1 MTPINQEPIWKEWFN
16 KHGSRLLL
24 FARQQ
29 ARNPAD
35 AEDIVQE
42 AFVRMWRLYGH
53 TGEVAP
59 GLVYKTIRRIA
70 IDFARKDIRRIGREE
85 KANNFDLL
93 ENGSSQW
100 FEYTLE
106 KQERH
111 EALENGIKQLSPK
124 HQEVLMLKVW
134 GDLTFEEIG
143 STLGIPLHTAAS
155 RYRHALSNLKNILTK
170 LPK

>member
-1 MTPINQEPIWKEWFN
+1 MSTKNQEPIWKEWFE

-35 AEDIVQE
+35 AEDILQE
-42 AFVRMWRLYGH
+42 AFVRIWRLYGH
-53 TGEVAP
+53 TGDVAP
-59 GLVYKTIRRIA
+59 ALVYKTVRRIA

-85 KANNFDLL
+85 KADKYEKL
-93 ENGSSQW
+93 ETGTSQW

-106 KQERH
+106 RLEQQ

-124 HQEVLMLKVW
+124 HQEVLMLKIW
-134 GDLTFEEIG
+134 ADLTFEEIG

-155 RYRHALSNLKNILTK
+155 RYRHALSNLKHILTK